1 MTQHIN
7 LYNAAFEEKQQPFS
21 ARTMA
26 LALALIAVGLLCISF
41 YSAVQAVSAER
52 LAAQVREQVK
62 RQREELTKLAAV
74 SARPANKA
82 LEADVARLESE
93 IKAHQASLQAL
104 ASGELGSTTGFSQ
117 YFAAFG
123 RQVVPGVWLTAITLG
138 EAGNAL
144 RVQGR
149 ALRPELMT
157 PFLRALGEESV
168 MQGRK
173 VTEMK
178 LTARSSS
185 PEEAERSREPLRFVE
200 FSVSAPLEHGDAPA
214 SASGVQ

>member
-7 LYNAAFEEKQQPFS
+7 LYNPAFEEKQRAFS

-26 LALALIAVGLLCISF
+26 QALAFIAAGLLGFSF
-41 YSAVQAVSAER
+41 YAALQAASAER
-52 LAAQVREQVK
+52 LATQVGEQVK
-62 RQREELTKLAAV
+62 RQREELTKLAGT
-74 SARPANKA
+74 SARTPNKA
-82 LEADVARLESE
+82 LETEVARLESE
-93 IKAHQASLQAL
+93 IKARQANLQAL
-104 ASGELGSTTGFSQ
+104 GTGELGNTAGFSE

-123 RQVVPGVWLTAITLG
+123 RQVVPGVWLTAITLTD
-138 EAGNAL
+138 AGNAL

-157 PFLRALGEESV
+157 PFLQALSNEPV

-178 LTARSSS
+178 LAARASSS
-185 PEEAERSREPLRFVE
+185 EDAEKSREPRRFVE
-200 FSVSAPLEHGDAPA
+200 FSVSAPLEPGEAPA
-214 SASGVQ
+214 AAGAQ